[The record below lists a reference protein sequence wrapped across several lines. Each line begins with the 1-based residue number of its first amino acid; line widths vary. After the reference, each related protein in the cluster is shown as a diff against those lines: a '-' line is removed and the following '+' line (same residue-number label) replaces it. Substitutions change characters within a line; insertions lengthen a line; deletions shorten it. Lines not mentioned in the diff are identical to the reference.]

1 MDLHV
6 SLPWELEED
15 ILSRLPPQSLVR
27 FRAVSKRWN
36 SLFNEKSFINKHMSL
51 SRPQFIFLTSLFLTK
66 SKIYSIDIIDQ
77 RIKLRQLHSSCRDL
91 NLQYGANITTYDD
104 LLFNK
109 YPFYSKKET
118 VLWNP
123 WSRQVNLIKLSV
135 GKEFNVVSL
144 GYENSG
150 PQKVHKLL
158 LYYPQTKEV
167 AIYECASHVE
177 VVIYECA
184 SQALR
189 YIDTPYEVY
198 LAQIDRRSH
207 VSLYGVLYWIACN
220 LQTCEYFIQ
229 CFDFTSEVFKPFCL
243 LPSQDKSFLYELR
256 LAVWKG
262 DRFSLL
268 KQCFSS
274 RKIEIWVTKNKIDDV
289 EEEVVWINLMT
300 LTASNLPELFHK
312 RYGVSYFI
320 YDKTLF
326 MCCSDDED
334 KHPCIYIVKGDVCN
348 KIQIGYGQVSWFSHC
363 AYVPNMTSA
372 TSEFQI

>member
-1 MDLHV
+1 MVDLLHV

-15 ILSRLPPQSLVR
+15 ILSRLPPRSLVR

-36 SLFNEKSFINKHMSL
+36 SLFKDKSFINKQLSL
-51 SRPQFIFLTSLFLTK
+51 SRPQFIFLTK

-77 RIKLRQLHSSCRDL
+77 RINLRELHASFRDS
-91 NLQYGANITTYDD
+91 NLQYRRITTCDE
-104 LLFNK
+104 LLFCK
-109 YPFYSKKET
+109 YPPFCSKMET
-118 VLWNP
+118 ALWNP
-123 WSRQVNLIKLSV
+123 WLRQANLIKLSV
-135 GKEFNVVSL
+135 GKEFSVFGL
-144 GYENSG
+144 GYDNSG
-150 PQKVHKLL
+150 PQKAHKLL
-158 LYYPQTKEV
+158 LYYPPL
-167 AIYECASHVE
+167 E

>member
-36 SLFNEKSFINKHMSL
+36 SLFNDKSFINKHMSL

-167 AIYECASHVE
+167 AIYECASHV
-177 VVIYECA
+177 
-184 SQALR
+184 LR
-189 YIDTPYEVY
+189 YINTLDEVY
-198 LAQIDRRSH
+198 IHGIDRRSH
-207 VSLYGVLYWIACN
+207 VSLYGNLYWIAWN
-220 LQTCEYFIQ
+220 LQTRQYFIQ
-229 CFDFTSEVFKPFCL
+229 SFDFTSDIFKPFCL
-243 LPSQDKSFLYELR
+243 LPLQGKACLSELL

-268 KQCFSS
+268 KQSYS
-274 RKIEIWVTKNKIDDV
+274 AYSTRKIEIWVTKNKIDDK
-289 EEEVVWINLMT
+289 EEVVWINLMT
-300 LTASNLPELFHK
+300 LTASNLPKLFHK
-312 RYGVSYFI
+312 ISGVSYFI

-326 MCCSDDED
+326 MCCSDDKD
-334 KHPCIYIVKGDVCN
+334 KHPCIYIAKGDVCN
-348 KIQIGYGQVSWFSHC
+348 KIQIAYGQVGWFSHC
-363 AYVPNMTSA
+363 AYVPNLNSVPLD
-372 TSEFQI
+372 F